1 MWGFLASNFKHK
13 LKGKQHQYIFFEKR
27 YGSCKDFAHT
37 LNSLLIRQGIESY
50 CFAGLKHTFNM
61 VNIDGK
67 FYPVDSDASSAHEL
81 KNFFGKKNYFMFPDL
96 CDLFDYID
104 VDIEELNKN
113 YFEDEEIFAILD
125 KVLPSYNEK
134 RYVLEENSDQRE

>member
-1 MWGFLASNFKHK
+1 
-13 LKGKQHQYIFFEKR
+13 
-27 YGSCKDFAHT
+27 
-37 LNSLLIRQGIESY
+37 
-50 CFAGLKHTFNM
+50 M